1 MPSQF
6 FSDSIFWIEV
16 EKIYPNPYQ
25 PRREFDEAKLRELAD
40 SIKMYGVLQPLVV
53 TRHEKMKEEG
63 GLSVEYELISGERR
77 LRASKLAGLDQVPV
91 IIRSSDQ
98 SDQEKLELAIIENL
112 QREDLNAVDRA
123 RAFDRLFKEFKFTHG
138 EIGAKVGKSRV
149 YVSNTLRILAM
160 PEEMLNALSEGK
172 ITEGHTRPLLML
184 IDRPEEQ
191 MTLFKEIIYKKMS
204 VRDAEAVSRRVAY
217 DRARK
222 KERMFDQDIVALE
235 EKLAEKLGTR
245 VHIEVSDQGGKV
257 SIDFFT
263 DDDLRTIL
271 ELVES
276 NSKKLPTEM
285 LNKFAE
291 SQKNK
296 PVD

>member
-1 MPSQF
+1 MTLSAE
-6 FSDSIFWIEV
+6 I
-16 EKIYPNPYQ
+16 
-25 PRREFDEAKLRELAD
+25 
-40 SIKMYGVLQPLVV
+40 LQ
-53 TRHEKMKEEG
+53 
-63 GLSVEYELISGERR
+63 
-77 LRASKLAGLDQVPV
+77 
-91 IIRSSDQ
+91 
-98 SDQEKLELAIIENL
+98 
-112 QREDLNAVDRA
+112 
-123 RAFDRLFKEFKFTHG
+123 
-138 EIGAKVGKSRV
+138 
-149 YVSNTLRILAM
+149 
-160 PEEMLNALSEGK
+160 ALSEGK
-172 ITEGHTRPLLML
+172 INEGHTRPLLML

-222 KERMFDQDIVALE
+222 KERMFDPDIVALE

-296 PVD
+296 PVAPKTMPVEMAAVGQEITPEEPVLSPLPPEPIEPPDDDLYSVRNFSI